1 MDRERAESRAE
12 MRGIHWVAAFE
23 PNCLAFHARRPAA
36 KCRGRGSRSVSDPTE
51 TSSVLFCGP
60 SSLLVVCKGGGA
72 TAALPLA
79 PKGDLDDI
87 LSRVQR

>member
-1 MDRERAESRAE
+1 VRAKRKSRKL
-12 MRGIHWVAAFE
+12 AAIPGF
-23 PNCLAFHARRPAA
+23 
-36 KCRGRGSRSVSDPTE
+36 DPTQ
-51 TSSVLFCGP
+51 TSSVLFRGP

-87 LSRVQR
+87 LSRVQP

>member
-1 MDRERAESRAE
+1 MSELSLLSEVNRTSR
-12 MRGIHWVAAFE
+12 
-23 PNCLAFHARRPAA
+23 LRPPT
-36 KCRGRGSRSVSDPTE
+36 SEFDPTQ
-51 TSSVLFCGP
+51 TSSVLFYGP

>member
-1 MDRERAESRAE
+1 MSELSPLSRV
-12 MRGIHWVAAFE
+12 MRKSHFSTAKTAF
-23 PNCLAFHARRPAA
+23 
-36 KCRGRGSRSVSDPTE
+36 DPTQ
-51 TSSVLFCGP
+51 TSSVLFYGP

>member
-1 MDRERAESRAE
+1 MT
-12 MRGIHWVAAFE
+12 AF
-23 PNCLAFHARRPAA
+23 
-36 KCRGRGSRSVSDPTE
+36 DPTE
-51 TSSVLFCGP
+51 SSSVLFYGP

>member
-1 MDRERAESRAE
+1 MT
-12 MRGIHWVAAFE
+12 AF
-23 PNCLAFHARRPAA
+23 
-36 KCRGRGSRSVSDPTE
+36 DPTE
-51 TSSVLFCGP
+51 SSSVLFYGRP

>member
-1 MDRERAESRAE
+1 MTWPFGDPAMFPNAGPLETVEFFDR
-12 MRGIHWVAAFE
+12 GQ
-23 PNCLAFHARRPAA
+23 
-36 KCRGRGSRSVSDPTE
+36 E
-51 TSSVLFCGP
+51 TLSVLFYGP